1 MIKRIFD
8 LTLSFFGLII
18 LSPIFFICLILVWV
32 QDFHNPFYVAQRVGL
47 YEKKFSMIKIR
58 SMKVNADL
66 SGVDSTANDDSR
78 ITLVGKIIRKF
89 KIDELAQLINVFLG
103 QMSFVG
109 PRPNVERETSL
120 YTTEEKKLL
129 NLKPGITDIS
139 SIVFSDEGD
148 ILEGRDDPDITYNQ
162 LIRPGKSKLGIFYI
176 ENSNIFLDVYLIFL
190 TFLSII
196 SRQKALELLS
206 KKVCKMG
213 GNPELVEL
221 CKRIKP
227 LKPMPP
233 PGAKNIV
240 TNREGKVE

>member
-1 MIKRIFD
+1 
-8 LTLSFFGLII
+8 
-18 LSPIFFICLILVWV
+18 
-32 QDFHNPFYVAQRVGL
+32 
-47 YEKKFSMIKIR
+47 MIKIR

-176 ENSNIFLDVYLIFL
+176 ENSNIFLMYV
-190 TFLSII
+190 
-196 SRQKALELLS
+196 
-206 KKVCKMG
+206 
-213 GNPELVEL
+213 
-221 CKRIKP
+221 
-227 LKPMPP
+227 
-233 PGAKNIV
+233 
-240 TNREGKVE
+240 

>member
-1 MIKRIFD
+1 
-8 LTLSFFGLII
+8 
-18 LSPIFFICLILVWV
+18 
-32 QDFHNPFYVAQRVGL
+32 
-47 YEKKFSMIKIR
+47 MIKIR

-213 GNPELVEL
+213 VIQNLLSYAKELNHSNQCLHLEL
-221 CKRIKP
+221 KI
-227 LKPMPP
+227 LLQ
-233 PGAKNIV
+233 I
-240 TNREGKVE
+240 EKVR